1 MKCRAKWIHKT
12 YPTPQKGPS
21 PLELG
26 RLGIAEVLEG
36 PWAPWPLM
44 PVWQCHRLSIPLPSL
59 LLLSNPLLVLLA
71 VAPRNEMAALQLFP
85 ELYFSAAKLR
95 GPLAQ
100 LSKPL

>member
-44 PVWQCHRLSIPLPSL
+44 PAWQCHRLSIPLPSL

-71 VAPRNEMAALQLFP
+71 VDPRNEMAVLQLFP

-100 LSKPL
+100 LSQPL